1 MRARRTDG
9 EIRRFGREVDSTEVI
24 GLVLAGEVRRCF
36 FCDIRA
42 PFGVLLLCPS
52 SSMMRRFLLCPTS
65 SWSTTSMEGESCR
78 RLLPVSCALAP
89 TPKQQ
94 QQQQKRTNVNED
106 QAERTRVEYGCNEL
120 KKDFKREDRRWRRR
134 LPACIAR
141 VGGVIK
147 RGRPGLP
154 PPCWSSADCVLKA
167 PSTDFSVDGDDDEY
181 GCCCCSTLRP

>member
-52 SSMMRRFLLCPTS
+52 SSMMRRFLLCPAS

-89 TPKQQ
+89 TPKRRRQQ
-94 QQQQKRTNVNED
+94 QRREQNVNED
-106 QAERTRVEYGCNEL
+106 QV
-120 KKDFKREDRRWRRR
+120 REDKSGVR
-134 LPACIAR
+134 LQRIN
-141 VGGVIK
+141 K
-147 RGRPGLP
+147 DL
-154 PPCWSSADCVLKA
+154 
-167 PSTDFSVDGDDDEY
+167 FSKTREKTKDGEDAY
-181 GCCCCSTLRP
+181 QLASHA